1 MSCRVLRN
9 EGGDFWFT
17 LHSWAQVLDMANLNG
32 WIPAK
37 TRPPEWPV
45 DEDEYNRMVARS
57 SGRVEFFALEDDEGE
72 EVFTGYLYP
81 PGRWHGGYLTA
92 ERQRVTA
99 EDARHMAEVLE
110 EVLEE
115 VPRKDQ
121 YDPFF
126 PDNNEERIHQVA
138 AEDVSF
144 DDWFSGPAREYLEQ
158 FIEFCRAGEF
168 IILDEYKAEER
179 GVDARLPE

>member
-1 MSCRVLRN
+1 MSCRVLRG
-9 EGGDFWFT
+9 EQGDFWFT

-37 TRPPEWPV
+37 TKPPEWPV
-45 DEDEYNRMVARS
+45 DNEEYNRMVAES
-57 SGRVEFFALEDDEGE
+57 GGRVEFFALENDEGE

-99 EDARHMAEVLE
+99 EDARQMAEALE

-115 VPRKDQ
+115 VPERDQ
-121 YDPFF
+121 YGSFIPR
-126 PDNNEERIHQVA
+126 NKEERVQQVA
-138 AEDVSF
+138 QDDITF
-144 DDWFSGPAREYLEQ
+144 DEWFSGPAREHLRK

-168 IILDEYKAEER
+168 IVLDEYKAEEK
-179 GVDARLPE
+179 GVEKDLTE

>member
-1 MSCRVLRN
+1 MSCRVLRG
-9 EGGDFWFT
+9 EQGDFWFT

-32 WIPAK
+32 WVPAK

-45 DEDEYNRMVARS
+45 DNEEYNRMVGES
-57 SGRVEFFALEDDEGE
+57 GGRVEFFALQNDEGE

-92 ERQRVTA
+92 ERQKVTA
-99 EDARHMAEVLE
+99 EDARYMAEVLE

-115 VPRKDQ
+115 VPERDQ
-121 YDPFF
+121 YDPFV
-126 PDNNEERIHQVA
+126 PESDEERIHQVA
-138 AEDVSF
+138 EDDVTF
-144 DDWFSGPAREYLEQ
+144 DDWFSGPARKHLKD

-168 IILDEYKAEER
+168 IVLDEYKAEEKGLEAQR
-179 GVDARLPE
+179 SE